1 MPESILTP
9 PFSAAK
15 IGTKFVVVYEVV
27 RPVENGEMA
36 RDIDGVPTP
45 INNLRENKWWAR
57 PLPVG
62 PIKHPE
68 LLACFEPANDLA
80 LMQKLAE
87 LVELLSN
94 RTFPN

>member
-1 MPESILTP
+1 MPEATLAPP
-9 PFSAAK
+9 PFSTAG

-27 RPVENGEMA
+27 RPVENEEMT

-45 INNLRENKWWAR
+45 INNLRQNKWWAK
-57 PLPVG
+57 PVG

-68 LLACFEPANDLA
+68 LLACFEPANDLP